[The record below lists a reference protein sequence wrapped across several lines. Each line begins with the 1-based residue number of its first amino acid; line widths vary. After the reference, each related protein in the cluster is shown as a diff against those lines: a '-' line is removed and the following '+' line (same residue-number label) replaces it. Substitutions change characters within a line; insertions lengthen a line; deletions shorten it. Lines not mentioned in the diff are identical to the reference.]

1 MSITC
6 CLSSVLS
13 FFKNGTDSLPLGG
26 FLLYYFYL
34 LAMVIGA
41 SQLLVFAYGTY
52 QFIDKHFVRQKLDLL
67 QRYAGGKQG

>member
-1 MSITC
+1 
-6 CLSSVLS
+6 VLS
-13 FFKNGTDSLPLGG
+13 FFKHGTDSLPFGG

-41 SQLLVFAYGTY
+41 SQLLVFAYGAY

-67 QRYAGGKQG
+67 QRYAGGKAG

>member
-13 FFKNGTDSLPLGG
+13 LFKNGTDSLPLGG

-52 QFIDKHFVRQKLDLL
+52 QFIDKHFLRKKLDLL